1 MAIRPVRAQDGTPD
15 DMPDRAGKDLPAGV
29 ELYHL
34 RPDGGILLAD
44 REGSRELGP
53 EREFLRFIDD
63 GQFAHYLVG
72 DAATSPERPSNATV
86 KLGVVGPRSAF
97 TPHAHGGEHFV
108 LSLGHAACGL
118 YDGVR
123 GRVTDVP
130 LAPGMLIRIPEMMP
144 HSFANR
150 GDSPLTILA
159 ANTGYGIDHEDYAI
173 TAAVS
178 CSAASRATS
187 AERPRAA
194 RRPVSS
200 ASSASGSSR
209 SSRFSWA
216 SAAFSESRWVETETY
231 SPAAIDI
238 DPASSPARPAVSS
251 AAWDSV
257 APATP
262 TTRPAVETT
271 PSLAPSTAARS
282 QLRREP
288 RPPPWASSCS
298 GASVTRGA
306 SVTPGASHPAG
317 HQTRTDPPGAKAGLV
332 APAGTS
338 LRGSAIS
345 STAGPWTAARES
357 RYGRSKP

>member
-1 MAIRPVRAQDGTPD
+1 MPVRPVHAQDRIPD
-15 DMPDRAGKDLPAGV
+15 DIPGPVPRDLPGGV

-118 YDGVR
+118 YDEAR

-150 GDSPLTILA
+150 GDTPLTILA

-173 TAAVS
+173 TAAEAERR
-178 CSAASRATS
+178 AASPGGSPAGGRTALAAEPRTDYRTLAAELRDIERAQRVHGIAATTVR
-187 AERPRAA
+187 ERLAA
-194 RRPVSS
+194 R
-200 ASSASGSSR
+200 
-209 SSRFSWA
+209 
-216 SAAFSESRWVETETY
+216 
-231 SPAAIDI
+231 
-238 DPASSPARPAVSS
+238 
-251 AAWDSV
+251 
-257 APATP
+257 
-262 TTRPAVETT
+262 
-271 PSLAPSTAARS
+271 
-282 QLRREP
+282 LRRVAAALEVP
-288 RPPPWASSCS
+288 R
-298 GASVTRGA
+298 
-306 SVTPGASHPAG
+306 
-317 HQTRTDPPGAKAGLV
+317 
-332 APAGTS
+332 
-338 LRGSAIS
+338 
-345 STAGPWTAARES
+345 
-357 RYGRSKP
+357 

>member
-173 TAAVS
+173 TAAE
-178 CSAASRATS
+178 
-187 AERPRAA
+187 AERRAQESPGDPGGVRAA
-194 RRPVSS
+194 GGRTALATALTDYR
-200 ASSASGSSR
+200 AL
-209 SSRFSWA
+209 
-216 SAAFSESRWVETETY
+216 AAELRDIERAQRVHGI
-231 SPAAIDI
+231 AA
-238 DPASSPARPAVSS
+238 
-251 AAWDSV
+251 
-257 APATP
+257 
-262 TTRPAVETT
+262 TTVRER
-271 PSLAPSTAARS
+271 LAAR
-282 QLRREP
+282 LRR
-288 RPPPWASSCS
+288 
-298 GASVTRGA
+298 
-306 SVTPGASHPAG
+306 
-317 HQTRTDPPGAKAGLV
+317 V
-332 APAGTS
+332 A
-338 LRGSAIS
+338 
-345 STAGPWTAARES
+345 AALEVS
-357 RYGRSKP
+357 R